1 MKVLVVG
8 KGGREHALVWKLT
21 QSPRVERVYA
31 APGNPGMAQTATC
44 VPINADLDVRAGA
57 ELQHEIARLRDF
69 ALAEDIELTVVGP
82 ESSLAGGLV
91 DVFNAAGL
99 KVFGPTAAAA
109 RLESDKAFAKD
120 LMARTG
126 VPTAEYRTFTD
137 SARAIAY
144 VQEQGAPVVVKA
156 SGLAAGKGA
165 IVCHTLKEATDAIQ
179 QLMDERVFGDSG
191 ATVVVEEF
199 MEGEEAS
206 FFVLTDGT
214 DFVPLVSAQDHKP
227 ILEGDQ
233 GPNTGGMGAYA
244 PAPVMTP
251 TLIEAT
257 ENRIVRPV
265 LAGMRDGG
273 CPFQG
278 VLYCG
283 LMIDDSGP
291 RVVEFNCRFGDPEAQ
306 VILPLLETDL
316 AEVLAA
322 ACDGRLATL
331 KIGNSTGAAV
341 CVVMASGGYPGPYEK
356 GKAIH
361 GIDTVDGRDG
371 VMVFHAGTARKDGQ
385 LVTSGGRVLG
395 VTAAAPDTAAAV
407 KRAYAAA
414 DRISFEGAYYRR
426 DIAYRAL
433 ARR

>member
-31 APGNPGMAQTATC
+31 TPGNPGMAQMATC
-44 VPINADLDVRAGA
+44 VPINADLDITAGA

-69 ALAEDIELTVVGP
+69 ALAEGIRLTVVGP

-91 DVFNAAGL
+91 DVFHAAGL

-126 VPTAEYRTFTD
+126 VPTAAFRTFTD

-165 IVCHTLKEATDAIQ
+165 IVCHTLTEATDAIR
-179 QLMDERVFGDSG
+179 QLMDERVFGASG

-199 MEGEEAS
+199 MQGEEAS

-251 TLIEAT
+251 ALIEAT

-265 LAGMRDGG
+265 LAGMRDSG

-316 AEVLAA
+316 AEVLEA

-331 KIGNSTGAAV
+331 RIDNSTGAAV

-395 VTAAAPDTAAAV
+395 VTATAPDTAAAV
-407 KRAYAAA
+407 QRAYAAA